1 MKILS
6 KNWWGIFL
14 LTLSTLVVGACS
26 KGNTSKDQIKI
37 GFVLSTMQ
45 EERYAKDKKY
55 FEDKANELGAEVLF
69 ASANNS
75 EQDQLAKVENLLS
88 QRVNVLV
95 IQPVNSGAA
104 STFVNLAHKDNV
116 KVIAYDR
123 IIKDAPLDLYI
134 TQDSYKVGVLQAEA
148 ALKATHNKGN
158 YIILQ
163 GESGHSVAN
172 EITRGV
178 EETLA
183 QHPEVKVV
191 VKQAHAGWSGELAMK
206 TVENALTVYGNK
218 VDAVLANNSGM
229 ANGAVQALAEQ
240 GLTSKVFVAGA
251 DADLT
256 AIRNIVAD
264 RQQFEVL
271 KAIKPLAET
280 AAELAVKLAHGEK
293 VEGDTSVELIA
304 GTQTPVVNTPVFPV
318 DKSNI
323 EEQIILTGFHSKEDI
338 YGQAAAR

>member
-1 MKILS
+1 MKKLM
-6 KNWWGIFL
+6 NNLWGLFLVAIFA
-14 LTLSTLVVGACS
+14 SACS
-26 KGNTSKDQIKI
+26 KTDSTKAENKIKI

-55 FEDKANELGAEVLF
+55 FEDKAQSMGAEVLF

-104 STFVNLAHKDNV
+104 STFVKLAHRDGV
-116 KVIAYDR
+116 KVVAYDR
-123 IIKDAPLDLYI
+123 VIKNAPLDLYI
-134 TQDSYKVGVLQAEA
+134 TQDSFTVGRLQAEA
-148 ALKATHNKGN
+148 ALKFTGHKGN
-158 YIILQ
+158 YVILQ

-172 EITRGV
+172 EITRGI

-183 QHPEVKVV
+183 QHSKVKVV

-206 TVENALTVYGNK
+206 TVENALTVQNNRI
-218 VDAVLANNSGM
+218 DAVLANNSGM
-229 ANGAVQALAEQ
+229 ANGAVQALTEQ
-240 GLTSKVFVAGA
+240 GLNSKVFVAGA

-256 AIRNIVAD
+256 AIRNIVSG

-280 AAELAVKLAHGEK
+280 AAEMAVRLARGETVHSDIQLELVSGVK
-293 VEGDTSVELIA
+293 
-304 GTQTPVVNTPVFPV
+304 TPVVNTPVFPV
-318 DKSNI
+318 HKENI
-323 EEQIILTGFHSKEDI
+323 EEQIIKTGFHSREDVF
-338 YGQAAAR
+338 GAPAR